1 MNRMR
6 TEVNIFFA
14 VLFVCSFIV
23 SVAFTNDKN
32 ESDFNSVYKVNG
44 EFDVY
49 TNSPT
54 ISGVS
59 FNNETYETVA
69 PPSSDTSSMHGKN
82 GEFEVYHEHVNIQTI
97 NLQQKQPPLP
107 TRFFY
112 SNERSL
118 FHKMNEQIS
127 YDFINRIGHFST
139 YLALEKHY
147 LEQNSSK

>member
-1 MNRMR
+1 MR

-23 SVAFTNDKN
+23 SIAFTNDKN
-32 ESDFNSVYKVNG
+32 ESGFNSVYKVSG

-59 FNNETYETVA
+59 FNNESIETVA

-82 GEFEVYHEHVNIQTI
+82 GEYEVYHEHVNIKTI
-97 NLQQKQPPLP
+97 NLQQKHPPLP
-107 TRFFY
+107 TQFFHF
-112 SNERSL
+112 NERTL
-118 FHKMNEQIS
+118 FYKINEKMS
-127 YDFINRIGHFST
+127 YDFINRIGYFST

-147 LEQNSSK
+147 LDQNSSR